1 MNHRRRRR
9 IRILREDIAIMA
21 LLLSAMIGAWLCWP
35 EKLVADIAAPTAL
48 MIAFISWRWL

>member
-35 EKLVADIAAPTAL
+35 DKLVADIAAPTAL
-48 MIAFISWRWL
+48 MIAFISWRWS